1 MNIDGKAISAKVRE
15 EVKCEVR
22 EILEMYNVTLSLAV
36 ILVGENPASEV
47 YVRNKIKACEAV
59 GIKSILIRLPT
70 DVGEEELVNNIRR
83 LNEEKSVNGILLQ
96 LPLPKGYDESRI
108 INEISPL
115 KDVDG
120 LTFVSQGKLFGG
132 IEGIT
137 PCTPSGVIRILDEY
151 GIQIKGKNAVII
163 GRSLLAGKPMAALLL
178 ERDATVT
185 ICHSK
190 TIDLIEHTLRAD
202 IVVVCVG
209 KSEFLTGDMVKE
221 GAVVIDIGINRTEFG
236 LKGDADYN
244 SLKDKT
250 SFITPVPGGV
260 GPMTVAMLLK
270 NTVKAFM
277 LQRGIK

>member
-1 MNIDGKAISAKVRE
+1 MNIDGKAISAKVKE
-15 EVKCEVR
+15 EVKFEVSG
-22 EILEMYNVTLSLAV
+22 ILEEYNEVLSLAV

-47 YVRNKIKACEAV
+47 YVRNKIKASEAV
-59 GIKSILIRLPT
+59 GIKSILIRLPA
-70 DVGEEELVNNIRR
+70 DIGEEKLINNIRS
-83 LNEEKSVNGILLQ
+83 LNEDESVNGILLQ
-96 LPLPKGYDESRI
+96 LPLPQGYNESRI

-120 LTFVSQGKLFGG
+120 LTFVSQGRLFGG
-132 IEGIT
+132 VEGIT
-137 PCTPSGVIRILDEY
+137 PCTPSGVIRMLDEY
-151 GIQIKGKNAVII
+151 GIQIKGKNVVVI
-163 GRSLLAGKPMAALLL
+163 GRSLLAGKPMASLLL

-190 TIDLIEHTLRAD
+190 TVDLIEHTSRAD

-209 KSEFLTGDMVKE
+209 KSEFLKGNMVKE

-236 LKGDADYN
+236 LKGDADYD
-244 SLKDKT
+244 SLKDKV

-270 NTVKAFM
+270 NTVKAYK